1 MKKIAIEMSTDL
13 RQAFKIACSI
23 NEITMKDALVD
34 EVNKILDN
42 DELTYATSR
51 PELGENMCVLCL
63 NIEESFADRVRER
76 KETSGD
82 KIRDIYVTA
91 IINYLDDSQVDYD
104 YSDDIKGE

>member
-1 MKKIAIEMSTDL
+1 MSTEL

-23 NEITMKDALVD
+23 NQITMKDALIE

-63 NIEESFADRVRER
+63 NVEESFTEKVRER
-76 KETSGD
+76 KEISGD
-82 KIRDIYVTA
+82 KIRDVYITA
-91 IINYLDDSQVDYD
+91 IINYLDNSNVEYD
-104 YSDDIKGE
+104 YSDDIKED

>member
-1 MKKIAIEMSTDL
+1 MKKIAIEMSTEL

-23 NEITMKDALVD
+23 NQITMKDALIE

-63 NIEESFADRVRER
+63 NVEESFTEKVRER
-76 KETSGD
+76 KEISGD
-82 KIRDIYVTA
+82 KIRDVYITA
-91 IINYLDDSQVDYD
+91 IINYLDNSNVEYD
-104 YSDDIKGE
+104 YSDDIKED

>member
-1 MKKIAIEMSTDL
+1 MHESRGRHL
-13 RQAFKIACSI
+13 PVEGCRFPCSI
-23 NEITMKDALVD
+23 SQITMKDALIE

-63 NIEESFADRVRER
+63 NVEESFTEKVRER

-82 KIRDIYVTA
+82 KIRDVYITA
-91 IINYLDDSQVDYD
+91 ITNYLDNSDVEYD
-104 YSDDIKGE
+104 YSDDIKED

>member
-1 MKKIAIEMSTDL
+1 MSTEL

-23 NEITMKDALVD
+23 NQITMKNALID

-63 NIEESFADRVRER
+63 NVDESFTEKVRER
-76 KETSGD
+76 KEASGD
-82 KIRDIYVTA
+82 KIRDVYITA
-91 IINYLDDSQVDYD
+91 IINYLDNSNVEYD
-104 YSDDIKGE
+104 YSDDIKGD